1 MTYFAFCGILNTVIN
16 LSDYVFKEIK
26 CVNACNHV
34 KGGFPY
40 TWDLNIYRG
49 CEHGC
54 KYCFALYTH
63 RYMESKDFFNEIYVK
78 TNIVEQLERLL
89 RSKSWK
95 GEVINLGGVTDSYQ
109 PAEERYRIM
118 PEILR
123 LLIKYKNPCT
133 ISTKSDLILR
143 DFDLFEELAEVASV
157 NIAATITC
165 ADEKVRRKI
174 EPRGVS
180 SERRFEMLE
189 AFGKTKASIGMHAMP
204 IIPFITD
211 SRENLEA
218 LFSRGRKA
226 GIDYAIVQPM
236 NLRGET
242 KNVFLSFAKKEYP
255 DCYDRLCEMYK
266 RSYVSKEYKEEFYKT
281 VRELMR
287 KYGISSNYTAPMKNR
302 MKELRKPE
310 YKQMSLFD

>member
-1 MTYFAFCGILNTVIN
+1 MTACVFCGILKKVMYMP
-16 LSDYVFKEIK
+16 DYVFKEIE
-26 CVNACNHV
+26 CVNACNKV

-63 RYMESKDFFNEIYVK
+63 KYMESRDFFNEIYVK
-78 TNIVEQLERLL
+78 TNIAEQLERLL

-95 GEVINLGGVTDSYQ
+95 GEAINLGGVTDNYQ
-109 PAEERYRIM
+109 PAEERYKLM

-123 LLIKYKNPCT
+123 LLIKYKNPCM

-143 DFDLFEELAEVASV
+143 DYDLLEELADCAGV

-165 ADEKVRRKI
+165 ADDQVRKKV

-189 AFGKTKASIGMHAMP
+189 IFGKTKALTGMHVMP
-204 IIPFITD
+204 VIPFITD

-218 LFSRGRKA
+218 LFSRGRQA

-242 KNVFLSFAKKEYP
+242 KTVFLTFAKEEYP
-255 DCYDRLCEMYK
+255 LYYNRLCEMYK
-266 RSYVSKEYKEEFYKT
+266 NGYVPKEYKSELYKT

-287 KYGISSNYTAPMKNR
+287 KYSISSDHTAQMKR
-302 MKELRKPE
+302 KMDELRGPE
-310 YKQMSLFD
+310 YKQISLFD